1 MSAERVRALLADP
14 SVDRRLEGLALA
26 EETGAG
32 IAAVFGALEDDA
44 PYAFDHGDQR
54 MISEV
59 RMRAL
64 VVLVALCRLN
74 GRPFDFGPVS
84 VRRAMSADEARERAA
99 EAMEEAEEPGRARIA
114 AEDFLEARVQPAA
127 RDREAL
133 LAYRIL
139 QVLGAVDYQ
148 VEEVDPETGLTPT
161 QAEIRASQMA
171 GERPRPHLRVA
182 DAAGNTLGFVYRE
195 VGAKRFTLDFAEDT
209 AAEAARRFTTSI
221 FGIERGGVPR
231 VVFDEEGVPRT
242 DDDGAFVLDGVVP
255 LTCVDPKAVLRSVAA
270 FLDRRFVT
278 EVRR

>member
-1 MSAERVRALLADP
+1 MSAEQVRALLAEP
-14 SVDRRLEGLALA
+14 SVERRLEGLALA
-26 EETGAG
+26 EESGAG
-32 IAAVFGALEDDA
+32 MAAVFGALEDDA
-44 PYAFDHGDQR
+44 PFAFDHGDQR

-64 VVLVALCRLN
+64 VVMEALCQLN
-74 GRPFDFGPVS
+74 GRPPDFGPVH
-84 VRRAMSADEARERAA
+84 VRRAMAADEARARVA
-99 EAMEEAEEPGRARIA
+99 EAMEQADEPGRARIE
-114 AEDFLEARVQPAA
+114 AEDFLEARVQPSP

-139 QVLGAVDYQ
+139 QVLGAIDYS

-161 QAEIRASQMA
+161 QAEIRASQTA

-182 DAAGNTLGFVYRE
+182 DHAGNTLGFVYRE

-209 AAEAARRFTTSI
+209 AAEAARRFVTSV

-231 VVFDEEGVPRT
+231 VVFDADGAPRT

-270 FLDRRFVT
+270 FVERRYAT
-278 EVRR
+278 ELRK